1 MPAMI
6 TLPLVRKKELSID
19 VKGREAVIMS
29 YELSAERIRA

>member
-19 VKGREAVIMS
+19 VKGKEAVIMPH
-29 YELSAERIRA
+29 ELSTERIGA